1 MNNFYISHEEIPG
14 VEMNLDHDQ
23 ILMVK
28 NILGVSG
35 DELADMLTG
44 LNSDSYADKICD
56 ILAEGETI
64 EEAIDYDPEGYEV
77 CRSYHRIM
85 NFNLTDEQCEKEWIE
100 ACQNDLELFGED

>member
-1 MNNFYISHEEIPG
+1 MNNFYIQNEETD
-14 VEMNLDHDQ
+14 VVMNLTHDQ
-23 ILMVK
+23 ILTVK
-28 NILGVSG
+28 NTLGVNG

-64 EEAIDYDPEGYEV
+64 EEAIEYDPEGYEV

-85 NFNLTDEQCEKEWIE
+85 NYNLTDEQCEEVWIE
-100 ACQNDLELFGED
+100 SCNNDLNQ